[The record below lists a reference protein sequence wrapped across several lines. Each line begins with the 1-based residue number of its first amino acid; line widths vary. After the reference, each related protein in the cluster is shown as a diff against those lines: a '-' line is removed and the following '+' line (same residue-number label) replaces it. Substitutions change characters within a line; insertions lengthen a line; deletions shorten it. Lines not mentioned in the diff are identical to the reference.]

1 MPTPDRWRHPGVA
14 LLLPAALIA
23 LGAWQ
28 LTRITGAA
36 EGFAQRAVRVQA
48 SIERLQ
54 PLAARDPGAVVR
66 FNNNPQPYT
75 AAEALQRMQEAET
88 DLHRDAVI
96 DLARQGAAW
105 ATLGGGG
112 VALLA
117 VLGCLAAATFGAW
130 RGRRSRPALVRSFR
144 AVVRVLPPLLGG
156 VAVGTAVAV
165 LGAVLFEAGGVW
177 FLDSINTGEVKLL
190 LVGLAVGVGAVI
202 FAISS
207 VRKLRQALRGF
218 TPEPMQVLGRAA
230 GPEAAPGLWSFVR
243 GVAAGQGAAAPDNV
257 VLGMTKGFFVTS
269 SSILL
274 LPERRVLAGRS
285 LYLPAPMLPLLSRG
299 EITAVVAH
307 ELAHFTGEDTAYS
320 QHFLPLYA
328 GMERSMDAVAAKA
341 RSKSPGLDAVFQPAS
356 VLAGHVMDT
365 FSRTVAHWSR
375 LRELEADRASLAAG
389 DGQAAATALV
399 RTGIGAGLI
408 GGAIGEMYERPA
420 AASPDLVGTVLAR
433 AGAVGFTDPVRH
445 LEDRQPHPTDTHPL
459 TRQRIEAL
467 GIPVDGTLLA
477 AASRPVQAEDAAF
490 TAGLF
495 QDWTG
500 LRGALGADLLAVA
513 TARDRRLQA
522 SLEAAAGAVA
532 ADIPLHERTQPAAA
546 IIAAVLGGLFVL
558 SAVFTAWVGLF
569 SGWVGGGDTL
579 LVLSGAAGLVAMGG
593 LVLVATWFRHRRSKA
608 GPFLVLGAEGL
619 RCIGVAGL
627 VPWSAVDRVHLAVG
641 NNWITTFHLNDS
653 QPLPKQ
659 TGHRWSV
666 KLDRRK
672 RLLRLKGFVAAGKK
686 PQAYLD
692 LLNRG
697 LRGYRAGVLL
707 RQREGSL
714 DGAAREQA

>member
-1 MPTPDRWRHPGVA
+1 MPTPERWRHPGVA
-14 LLLPAALIA
+14 LLLPAALIG

-28 LTRITGAA
+28 LTRIAGAA
-36 EGFAQRAVRVQA
+36 EGFAQRASRVQA

-66 FNNNPQPYT
+66 FNNNPQSYT

-96 DLARQGAAW
+96 DQARQGAAW
-105 ATLGGGG
+105 ATLGGGT

-117 VLGCLAAATFGAW
+117 VLGCLAAATLGAW
-130 RGRRSRPALVRSFR
+130 RGRRSRPALVGSFR
-144 AVVRVLPPLLGG
+144 VVVRVLPPLLGA

-165 LGAVLFEAGGVW
+165 LGAVLFEAGGAW

-190 LVGLAVGVGAVI
+190 LVGLAVGVGAVM

-218 TPEPMQVLGRAA
+218 TPEPMQVLGRSA
-230 GPEAAPGLWSFVR
+230 GPEDAPGLWEFLR
-243 GVAAGQGAAAPDNV
+243 GVAAGQGAAPPDNV
-257 VLGMTKGFFVTS
+257 VLGMTQGFFATS
-269 SSILL
+269 SGILL
-274 LPERRVLAGRS
+274 LPEQRVLAGRS

-299 EITAVVAH
+299 EIAAIIAH
-307 ELAHFTGEDTAYS
+307 ELAHFTGEDTQYS

-328 GMERSMDAVAAKA
+328 GMERSMEAVAAKT
-341 RSKSPGLDAVFQPAS
+341 RGKSPAVDAVFQPAA

-389 DGQAAATALV
+389 DGHAAATALV

-408 GGAIGEMYERPA
+408 GGAIGEMYNRPA
-420 AASPDLVGTVLAR
+420 VASPDLVETVLAR
-433 AGAVGFTDPVRH
+433 AGAVGFQDPARH
-445 LEDRQPHPTDTHPL
+445 LEDRQPHPTDTHPP

-467 GIPVDGTLLA
+467 GIPADEALLA
-477 AASRPVQAEDAAF
+477 AAGRPVQAEDAAF

-495 QDWTG
+495 RDWPG

-522 SLEAAAGAVA
+522 NLEAAAGAVA
-532 ADIPLHERTQPAAA
+532 ADVPLHERTHPAAA
-546 IIAAVLGGLFVL
+546 IGVAVLGSLFV
-558 SAVFTAWVGLF
+558 SAALFAAWVGLF
-569 SGWVGGGDTL
+569 SGWVGNGDML
-579 LVLSGAAGLVAMGG
+579 LVLGGAAGLAAMGG
-593 LVLVATWFRHRRSKA
+593 LVLFATWFRQRRSKA
-608 GPFLVLGAEGL
+608 GPFLVLGAEGF

-627 VPWSAVDRVHLAVG
+627 VPWSAVDGVHLVAG
-641 NNWITTFHLNDS
+641 SNWVTTFRLNDS
-653 QPLPKQ
+653 QPLPEQ
-659 TGHRWSV
+659 TGYRWSV
-666 KLDRRK
+666 KLDRRR
-672 RLLRLKGFVAAGKK
+672 RLLRLKGFVAHGMKA
-686 PQAYLD
+686 QAYLD

-697 LRGYRAGVLL
+697 LRGHRAAVLL
-707 RQREGSL
+707 RERALHE
-714 DGAAREQA
+714 AARERA

>member
-1 MPTPDRWRHPGVA
+1 MPTPERWRHPGVA
-14 LLLPAALIA
+14 LLLPAALIG

-28 LTRITGAA
+28 LTRIAGAA
-36 EGFAQRAVRVQA
+36 EGFAQRAGRVQA

-66 FNNNPQPYT
+66 FNDNPQSYT
-75 AAEALQRMQEAET
+75 ATEALQLMQETET

-96 DLARQGAAW
+96 DQARQGAAW

-130 RGRRSRPALVRSFR
+130 RGRRSRSALVGSFR
-144 AVVRVLPPLLGG
+144 AVVRVPPPLLGG

-165 LGAVLFEAGGVW
+165 LGAVLFEAGGIW
-177 FLDSINTGEVKLL
+177 FLDSIDTGEIKLL
-190 LVGLAVGVGAVI
+190 LLGLAMGVGAVI

-207 VRKLRQALRGF
+207 VRKLRQALHGF

-243 GVAAGQGAAAPDNV
+243 GIAAGQGAAAPDNV
-257 VLGMTKGFFVTS
+257 VLGMTQGFFATS
-269 SSILL
+269 SPILL
-274 LPERRVLAGRS
+274 LPEQRVLAGRS

-299 EITAVVAH
+299 EIAAIVAH
-307 ELAHFTGEDTAYS
+307 ELAHFTGEDTQYS

-341 RSKSPGLDAVFQPAS
+341 RSTSPGFDAVFQPAA

-375 LRELEADRASLAAG
+375 LRELEADRASLTAG
-389 DGQAAATALV
+389 DGHAAATALV

-408 GGAIGEMYERPA
+408 GGAIGEMYDRPA
-420 AASPDLVGTVLAR
+420 IASPDLVETVLAR
-433 AGAVGFTDPVRH
+433 AGMVGFLDPARH
-445 LEDRQPHPTDTHPL
+445 LEDRQPHPTDTHPP

-467 GIPVDGTLLA
+467 GIPADEALLA

-495 QDWTG
+495 RDWSG
-500 LRGALGADLLAVA
+500 LRGALGTDLLAVA

-522 SLEAAAGAVA
+522 NLEAAAGALA
-532 ADIPLHERTQPAAA
+532 ADIPLHEHTQPAAA
-546 IIAAVLGGLFVL
+546 VVVAVLGGLFVL
-558 SAVFTAWVGLF
+558 AALFATWVGLF
-569 SGWVGGGDTL
+569 SGWVGHSDDTL
-579 LVLSGAAGLVAMGG
+579 LVLSGAAGLAAMGG
-593 LVLVATWFRHRRSKA
+593 LVLAATWFRHRRSKA
-608 GPFLVLGAEGL
+608 GPFLVLGAEGF

-641 NNWITTFHLNDS
+641 NNWVTTFHLNDS
-653 QPLPKQ
+653 QPLPEQ
-659 TGHRWSV
+659 TGYRWTV
-666 KLDRRK
+666 KLNRRK
-672 RLLRLKGFVAAGKK
+672 RLLRLEGYVAHGMK

-697 LRGYRAGVLL
+697 LRGHRAAVLL
-707 RQREGSL
+707 RERALHE
-714 DGAAREQA
+714 AARERA